1 MLEPKVHF
9 CFSVESGE
17 QSHFTVE
24 AMKLA
29 MAYPQLTHR
38 QNYVER
44 RVKNWRSLAA
54 ALSNPFFI
62 GTEAVWNRP
71 QQNGATNLRL
81 WAEILMGRLG
91 NGWVV

>member
-1 MLEPKVHF
+1 MLELKVHF

-29 MAYPQLTHR
+29 MACPQFTHT

-44 RVKNWRSLAA
+44 CVKNWKSLAD

-62 GTEAVWNRP
+62 GIQAVWNRP
-71 QQNGATNLRL
+71 QQNGTTNLQL
-81 WAEILMGRLG
+81 WAEILMGRLE
-91 NGWVV
+91 NSWVV